1 MMRSGTISLPSLTTN
16 PPNIK
21 QLVEQFMGATL
32 AQAEHSG
39 GKAETLENVANYNPA
54 SDLYQIDPEDLKF
67 LKGKDPS
74 FVRGW
79 NQVKRGV
86 K

>member
-1 MMRSGTISLPSLTTN
+1 MKTIISIELNDAQRDYLATLIDDKPTKRLATRGD
-16 PPNIK
+16 IK
-21 QLVEQFMGATL
+21 QLVEQFM
-32 AQAEHSG
+32 
-39 GKAETLENVANYNPA
+39 
-54 SDLYQIDPEDLKF
+54 
-67 LKGKDPS
+67 GKDPS